1 MVNIKVAQKMRVQI
15 RGNPRNPCHPCSIQT
30 TPLYRARIMI
40 TCKNIEEV
48 RANIDLI
55 DREIVK
61 LLSERSKYVRQAAK
75 FKKTTQDVKAP
86 DRVEEVILKVRNMA
100 SEYGLDPEI
109 VESVYRTM
117 IACFIEHEMKEHSKQ

>member
-1 MVNIKVAQKMRVQI
+1 
-15 RGNPRNPCHPCSIQT
+15 
-30 TPLYRARIMI
+30 MI
-40 TCKNIEEV
+40 NCKNIEEV

-86 DRVEEVILKVRNMA
+86 DRMEEVILKVRNMA